1 MICDSSMKPPGELC
15 AGEENDMD
23 FRLSE
28 EQEIFQKAIREFAEK
43 EIAPLVEEAEEQERF
58 PVELFPKLG
67 KLGYLGIRYPTD
79 YGGAGA
85 DKVTECIY
93 VEELHRVCSGI
104 GAGLIVGSLAC
115 DPISNFGT
123 EEQKQKYLVPTIK
136 GEKIAAF
143 ALTEPNAGSDVA
155 SLQAR
160 AIRNKDHY
168 VLNGTKIFITNGPI
182 CDYCIVAAYTDP
194 ANKREG
200 VTLFIVDK
208 GTPGFSVSRKLSKVG
223 NRSAETA
230 ELVFENCRI
239 PIENMLGEKEGGGF
253 TQLSK
258 SLISGRI
265 SFGARCAGLSQAAY
279 EMSLRYAQERV
290 QFGRPILEFQVN
302 KFKLAEMAMYT
313 DIMRTI
319 TFRAAC
325 LLDQNQNCAKESS
338 MVKLFC
344 TETLQKITADAMQLH
359 GGYGYMMEFPIQR
372 LWRDARLYTITEGT
386 SEIQHLII
394 AKESG
399 F

>member
-1 MICDSSMKPPGELC
+1 
-15 AGEENDMD
+15 MD

-28 EQEIFQKAIREFAEK
+28 EQEFFREAIRAFAEK
-43 EIAPLVEEAEEQERF
+43 EIAPLVEHAEEQEKF

-67 KLGYLGIRYPTD
+67 KLGYLGIRYPTE

-104 GAGLIVGSLAC
+104 AAGLIVGALAC
-115 DPISNFGT
+115 DPIFYFGS
-123 EEQKQKYLVPTIK
+123 EEQKQKYLVPAIR
-136 GEKIAAF
+136 GVKIAAF
-143 ALTEPNAGSDVA
+143 ALTEPNAGSDA
-155 SLQAR
+155 AALR
-160 AIRNKDHY
+160 TTAIRQADHY
-168 VLNGTKIFITNGPI
+168 LLNGTKIFITNGTLA
-182 CDYCIVAAYTDP
+182 DFCIVAAYTDP
-194 ANKREG
+194 TNRREG
-200 VTLFIVDK
+200 ITLFIVEK
-208 GTPGFSVSRKLSKVG
+208 ETPGFSVSRKLRKVG

-230 ELVFENCRI
+230 ELVFDECRI
-239 PIENMLGEKEGGGF
+239 PIENRLGENEGSGF
-253 TQLSK
+253 AQLSK
-258 SLISGRI
+258 SLTSGRI
-265 SFGARCAGLSQAAY
+265 SFGARCVGLAQAAY
-279 EMSLRYAQERV
+279 EMSLKYARERV
-290 QFGRPILEFQVN
+290 QFGRPIVEFQVN
-302 KFKLAEMAMYT
+302 KFKLAEMAMYV

-325 LLDQNQNCAKESS
+325 LLDQNQDCSKEAS

-372 LWRDARLYTITEGT
+372 IWRDARLYTITEGT

-394 AKESG
+394 AKELG